1 MTISKEEQF
10 VNKWSKI
17 RGMGKWKYIL
27 LQGVL
32 VGGSVFLFVNVC
44 IDFIFSEE
52 YKRISEYIMTSL
64 LFGILFGAG
73 TWYYSENKYKKY
85 NETS

>member
-1 MTISKEEQF
+1 MTISKKEEF
-10 VNKWSKI
+10 VEKWSKI
-17 RGMGKWKYIL
+17 REMGKWRYIL

-44 IDFIFSEE
+44 IDFIFFEE
-52 YKRISEYIMTSL
+52 YKRVSEYIMTSL

-73 TWYYSENKYKKY
+73 TWFYSEDKYKKY
-85 NETS
+85 KETN